1 MKKIKPVNFKR
12 LFILPLILTTVFIGM
27 LSYLIYGITI
37 NKYQDQVRLTA
48 LQTAR
53 NESEKI
59 EEYLKYQDLLINSI
73 NQSLLTSASIV
84 LEHRD
89 ELSNDYLKRL
99 TEITE
104 AEYLYFYD
112 SNGTILFDSSELYV
126 GWTASIGDPVY
137 QFMMSGEDVF
147 HEDIRKSLE
156 EDNYYIFT
164 YLRDEDGYF
173 VQAGIRAETVIAQTN
188 QYEYQTIIENI
199 VENNDNLAYALIVDK
214 DFKAIA
220 DTDPEDIGVIYENDA
235 DYTKAFS
242 GEGVVGNWY
251 YRQLDITVLE
261 AAYPIY
267 HDGVVVNV
275 LGVGYSL
282 ESFFQSQMYL
292 MIAFITL
299 SISFMGI
306 FFLMQYLQLFRPLS
320 ALNDTI
326 AMLDVESKQEHSV
339 MKENNVFSGI
349 YLTLDQLSKRITEE
363 NAKNYRLN
371 KRIASMAYSDFLTG
385 IPNRLAFI
393 EKLNEALTK
402 FDKIAIVFFD
412 LDGFK
417 SYNDTLG
424 HTFGDALLKS
434 FTKRFEPFNDENTCF
449 ARYGGDEFFMY
460 HHYETMVDLRSWLEN
475 ISSMFDH
482 PFEVDNLQYPL
493 DSGIGVSL
501 YPEDDTSVEHL
512 IRKADIAM
520 YYSKK
525 RGKNFIEFYN
535 NNMEVVV
542 RKDNEII
549 KKMKQAIKNDGFTV
563 VYQPQV
569 NSSTGEI
576 VSMEALLR
584 IKDETLSPAVFI
596 PLAEQGGIINMIGR
610 IVIKTVIQ
618 QLSEWKSKGKKL
630 VPVYLNLSSL
640 QLEDVGLLDY
650 VKEILYDHQI
660 DSTYLGFEM
669 TESAVIR
676 KEKMAFDFL
685 MQLNEMNIH
694 TAIDDFGSGYAGLS
708 YLTKY
713 RVEFVKLDRHF
724 CVKYLNSEGLPIFN
738 NIVNLTKLLGFKVLA
753 EGIETEEQLSYL
765 KQTDCHFVQG
775 YYYYLPSD
783 SQTVSELLDS
793 NQRDTE

>member
-1 MKKIKPVNFKR
+1 MEKIKPVNFKR
-12 LFILPLILTTVFIGM
+12 LFVLPLLVTTVFIGL
-27 LSYLIYGITI
+27 LSYLIYGVTL
-37 NKYQDQVRLTA
+37 NKYREQVRLTA

-53 NESEKI
+53 NEAEKI
-59 EEYLKYQDLLINSI
+59 EEYLKYQDLLIDSI
-73 NQSLLTSASIV
+73 NESLLTSARMV

-89 ELSNDYLKRL
+89 ILSNEYLRRL
-99 TEITE
+99 TELTG

-112 SNGTILFDSSELYV
+112 NTGTILYDSSEIYV
-126 GWTASIGDPVY
+126 GWTASEGDPVY
-137 QFMMSGEDVF
+137 QYMISDEEIY
-147 HEDIRKSLE
+147 HENIRKSLE
-156 EDNYYIFT
+156 EDEYYKFT
-164 YLRDEDGYF
+164 YLRDDDGYF
-173 VQAGIRAETVIAQTN
+173 VQAGIRAETVLAQTN
-188 QYEYQTIIENI
+188 QYEYQVIIENI
-199 VENNDNLAYALIVDK
+199 VENNDSLVYALIVDK

-220 DTDPEDIGVIYENDA
+220 DTDLEDIGVIYENDA

-242 GEGVVGNWY
+242 GEGVVGDWY
-251 YRQLDITVLE
+251 YQQLEITVLE

-267 HDGVVVNV
+267 HNNEVINV

-282 ESFFQSQMYL
+282 ESFFQSQVYL

-299 SISFMGI
+299 SISFMAI

-320 ALNDTI
+320 VLNDTI
-326 AMLDVESKQEHSV
+326 ATIDVESKQEHSV
-339 MKENNVFSGI
+339 IKENTIFSGI

-363 NAKNYRLN
+363 NNKNYRLN

-393 EKLNEALTK
+393 EKLNEAITK

-417 SYNDTLG
+417 TYNDTLG

-434 FTKRFEPFNDENTCF
+434 FTKRFESFNDEDTCF

-460 HHYETMVDLRSWLEN
+460 HHYESKIDLRSWLEN

-482 PFEVDNLQYPL
+482 PFEVENNQYPL

-525 RGKNFIEFYN
+525 RGKNFIEFYTDS
-535 NNMEVVV
+535 MEVVL

-569 NSSTGEI
+569 DIFTGEI
-576 VSMEALLR
+576 VSIEALLR
-584 IKDETLSPAVFI
+584 IKDETISPAVFI
-596 PLAEQGGIINMIGR
+596 PLAEHGGIINMIGR
-610 IVIKTVIQ
+610 IVIKTVIE
-618 QLSEWKSKGKKL
+618 QLALWKSEGKKL
-630 VPVYLNLSSL
+630 VPVYINLSSL
-640 QLEDVGLLDY
+640 QLEDDGLLDY
-650 VKEILYDHQI
+650 VQDMLSDYQI
-660 DSTYLGFEM
+660 DCSYLGFEM
-669 TESAVIR
+669 TESAVIS
-676 KEKMAFDFL
+676 KEKTAYDFL
-685 MQLNEMNIH
+685 IKLNEMNIH
-694 TAIDDFGSGYAGLS
+694 TAIDDFGSGHAGLS

-713 RVEFVKLDRHF
+713 RVEFVKLDRQM
-724 CVKYLNSEGLPIFN
+724 CVKYLNSDGLPIFN
-738 NIVNLTKLLGFKVLA
+738 NIVNLTRLLGFKALA

-765 KQTDCHFVQG
+765 KQTDCRLVQG
-775 YYYYLPSD
+775 YYYYRPSD
-783 SQTVSELLDS
+783 SGIVGSLLKN
-793 NQRDTE
+793 NQRDSE